1 MPIAEI
7 LAYCSMFSVLI
18 PIFFLLRKKQNFKN
32 SIIKILGALL
42 FVSLVSDLASLIL
55 FKLGGKSSTPIVNT
69 FFITQFVLLSCVYY
83 RLLKNKN
90 LSYIAAILFLL
101 FSVLNIVF
109 IQPFTEFQSWILTL
123 GSIILM
129 CYSIVYFL
137 QLLDFPPTLNLF
149 RHFSFWFNMA
159 VFYYFGASFLVFISR
174 NYVLQTQSLRFTN
187 MVWGFHN
194 VNTIIKNILFAIA
207 IYFAGVKQKE
217 NEKIK
222 PFAP

>member
-7 LAYCSMFSVLI
+7 ITYCSVFSVLI

-32 SIIKILGALL
+32 PIIKILGTLL
-42 FVSLVSDLASLIL
+42 FVSAFSDLASLIL
-55 FKLGGKSSTPIVNT
+55 FKLGGKSSMPIINP

-83 RLLKNKN
+83 RLLKNKKII
-90 LSYIAAILFLL
+90 YIAVIIFLL
-101 FSVLNIVF
+101 FSVFNIVF
-109 IQPFTEFQSWILTL
+109 IQPFTEFQSWPVTL

-129 CYSIVYFL
+129 CYSILYFL

-159 VFYYFGASFLVFISR
+159 VFYYFGASFLVFISI
-174 NYVLQTQSLRFTN
+174 NYVLQTQSVEFSK

-194 VNTIIKNILFAIA
+194 VNNIIKNILFAIA

-222 PFAP
+222 PFVP

>member
-101 FSVLNIVF
+101 FFCIKHCIHSTFYRISKLDPYFRKYHPHVLFHSVF
-109 IQPFTEFQSWILTL
+109 SA
-123 GSIILM
+123 II
-129 CYSIVYFL
+129 
-137 QLLDFPPTLNLF
+137 
-149 RHFSFWFNMA
+149 RFSTYA
-159 VFYYFGASFLVFISR
+159 
-174 NYVLQTQSLRFTN
+174 
-187 MVWGFHN
+187 
-194 VNTIIKNILFAIA
+194 
-207 IYFAGVKQKE
+207 
-217 NEKIK
+217 
-222 PFAP
+222 